1 MGPED
6 SLGELSELARSA
18 GALPVGTQVQRL
30 NKPSQT
36 YLGKGKIS
44 ELVTMCDKL
53 RATTVICD
61 DELTPNQQKNLE
73 QNLLD
78 IKVIDRTALILDV
91 FARGARSKEGRLQV
105 ELAQHEYI
113 LPRIAG
119 QWSHLERLGGG
130 IGTRGPGETQI
141 ETDRRLIRNKITKI
155 RRSLS
160 NVSQQR
166 GLYQSR
172 RRQNNIPIVSLV
184 GYTNAGKSTLLNCIT
199 GAGVVAENR
208 MFSTLDPLTRKVVGP
223 NGSEFL
229 LTDTVG
235 LIQKLPT
242 TVIAA
247 FSATLQELNESFLI
261 VHVVDITH
269 PNAGQQVEVVY
280 KTLADLGLQD
290 KPLIL
295 ALNKSDLLDQQGLN
309 ATGFGVN
316 DSLLTERGA
325 VMISAASGV
334 GVKKLLDV
342 IALKMDEGDSLG

>member
-1 MGPED
+1 MG
-6 SLGELSELARSA
+6 SL
-18 GALPVGTQVQRL
+18 VQRL

-44 ELVTMCDKL
+44 QLVSMCEKL

-61 DELTPNQQKNLE
+61 DELTPNQQKYLE
-73 QNLLD
+73 QGMLG

-91 FARGARSKEGRLQV
+91 FARRARSKEGRLQV
-105 ELAQHEYI
+105 ELAQNEYI

-141 ETDRRLIRNKITKI
+141 ETDRRLIRNRITKI
-155 RRSLS
+155 RRSLAS
-160 NVSQQR
+160 VNQQR

-199 GAGVVAENR
+199 GAGAVAENR
-208 MFSTLDPLTRKVVGP
+208 MFSTLDPLTRKVVTP
-223 NGSEFL
+223 NGSQFL

-242 TVIAA
+242 AVIAA

-280 KTLADLGLQD
+280 KTLADLGLHD
-290 KPLIL
+290 RPLIL
-295 ALNKSDLLDQQGLN
+295 ALNKSDVFDQQSLN
-309 ATGFGVN
+309 STELGPNG
-316 DSLLTERGA
+316 SLLTQENA
-325 VMISAASGV
+325 VMISAASGF
-334 GVKKLLDV
+334 GVNRLLDS
-342 IALKMDEGDSLG
+342 IASKMNERGVGG